1 MTYVAVIVVERQQED
16 KFLIPDPLKL
26 GLVFERHTT
35 FVEFEKTTV
44 KRPPALCSLHQFK
57 MF

>member
-1 MTYVAVIVVERQQED
+1 MAVIVVKRRKED